1 MVPVNLLLCNN
12 LRTISRRTRKS
23 RVASQDR
30 KRRQVPQLG
39 GKRSNEAIVLQMS
52 ANWDVRRDGAA
63 ILDAHVAERGRQAQ
77 TARHCAREKVG
88 THAPVRLKTSD
99 QSLNRPS
106 THRLL
111 SDGSLAKT
119 SGRLPTRT
127 LLRTSKKVKS
137 DSRPMNVPR
146 VPVSRLPVAL
156 LHSIVSSNAN
166 SARGR
171 PTRTQAPSAFP
182 ATREASP

>member
-1 MVPVNLLLCNN
+1 MVPVNLLLCKN
-12 LRTISRRTRKS
+12 LRMISRRTRKS

-99 QSLNRPS
+99 QSL
-106 THRLL
+106 
-111 SDGSLAKT
+111 
-119 SGRLPTRT
+119 
-127 LLRTSKKVKS
+127 
-137 DSRPMNVPR
+137 
-146 VPVSRLPVAL
+146 
-156 LHSIVSSNAN
+156 
-166 SARGR
+166 
-171 PTRTQAPSAFP
+171 
-182 ATREASP
+182 